1 MASRDPRVDTYIRKA
16 APFAQ
21 PILVRLRDVVHR
33 ACPDAV
39 EGMKWSAPHF
49 DYKGIFCSMTAF
61 KAHCMFGFWKH
72 ALIEARLSSADKQAL
87 AHAGRMMSIDD
98 VPDDRTL
105 IRIIQTAARLND
117 EGIKIA
123 RAPAKKKAP
132 LKVPAFFIAAVKK
145 NKKALVAFNDFSPS
159 HRREYVEWV
168 TEAKTDDTRDRRLST
183 AVAWMAEGKS
193 RNWKYER
200 A

>member
-1 MASRDPRVDTYIRKA
+1 MASRDPRVDAYIKKA

-33 ACPDAV
+33 ACPDVV
-39 EGMKWSAPHF
+39 EGTKWSSPHF
-49 DYKGIFCSMTAF
+49 DYKGIFCSMAAF

-72 ALIEARLSSADKQAL
+72 TLIDARLSSADKPAL
-87 AHAGRMMSIDD
+87 AQLGRMTSIDD
-98 VPDDRTL
+98 LPDDRAL

-117 EGIKIA
+117 EGVKVT

-132 LKVPAFFIAAVKK
+132 LKVPTYFMAAVKK
-145 NKKALVAFNDFSPS
+145 NKKALAAFSEFSPS
-159 HRREYVEWV
+159 HKREYVEWV

-183 AVAWMAEGKS
+183 AVAWMSEGRS

>member
-1 MASRDPRVDTYIRKA
+1 MASRDPQVDAYIKKA

-33 ACPDAV
+33 ACPDVV
-39 EGMKWSAPHF
+39 EGTKWSSPHF
-49 DYKGIFCSMTAF
+49 DYKGIFCSMAAF

-72 ALIEARLSSADKQAL
+72 ALIEARLSGADKQAL
-87 AHAGRMMSIDD
+87 AQIGRMTSIDD
-98 VPDDRTL
+98 LPDDRAL
-105 IRIIQTAARLND
+105 VRIIRTAATLND
-117 EGIKIA
+117 EGIKA
-123 RAPAKKKAP
+123 TRAPAKKKAP
-132 LKVPAFFIAAVKK
+132 LKVPTYFMAAVKK
-145 NKKALVAFNDFSPS
+145 NKKALAAFSEFSPS
-159 HRREYVEWV
+159 HKREYVEWV
-168 TEAKTDDTRDRRLST
+168 TEAKTDDTRGRRLST